1 MSSTPNLNYNADNDF
16 YYLLATMDDEAVKT
30 TLLHFNLTEIINMS
44 NQIKKINFDELEK
57 EEIVEFLLNT
67 FHAKVA
73 IEPAIILKA
82 GQRFQ
87 ITDSNVNTEKKNFV
101 NTLLKNLK
109 MRTPNFYKSNIRNLK
124 KKKELNGEDKRKLD
138 LNENANKLIK
148 ENRKEIIVLMKA
160 LYTFKRFSA
169 LSF

>member
-1 MSSTPNLNYNADNDF
+1 MSSSLNYNADNDF
-16 YYLLATMDDEAVKT
+16 YYLLSSLDDEAVKT

-57 EEIVEFLLNT
+57 EEIVEYLLNT
-67 FHAKVA
+67 FHAKAAVD
-73 IEPAIILKA
+73 PNIILKA

-87 ITDSNVNTEKKNFV
+87 ITDNTVNTEKKNFV

-124 KKKELNGEDKRKLD
+124 KKKELNGDDRKKLD

-160 LYTFKRFSA
+160 LYTYKRFSS
-169 LSF
+169 LTF

>member
-1 MSSTPNLNYNADNDF
+1 MSAPHPYNADNDF
-16 YYLLATMDDEAVKT
+16 YYLLSSLDDEAVKT

-57 EEIVEFLLNT
+57 EEIVEYLLNL
-67 FHAKVA
+67 FHGKAA
-73 IEPAIILKA
+73 IEPAIIIKA

-109 MRTPNFYKSNIRNLK
+109 MKTPNFYKSNIRNLK
-124 KKKELNGEDKRKLD
+124 KKKELNEEDRKKLD

-148 ENRKEIIVLMKA
+148 ENRKEIIILMKS
-160 LYTFKRFSA
+160 LYTYKRFSS

>member
-1 MSSTPNLNYNADNDF
+1 MSAPHPYNADNDF
-16 YYLLATMDDEAVKT
+16 YYLLSSLDDEAVKT

-57 EEIVEFLLNT
+57 EDIVEYLLNL
-67 FHAKVA
+67 FHAKAAV
-73 IEPAIILKA
+73 EPAIIIKA

-109 MRTPNFYKSNIRNLK
+109 MKTPNFYKSNIRNLK
-124 KKKELNGEDKRKLD
+124 KKKELNEEDRKKLD

-148 ENRKEIIVLMKA
+148 ENRKEIIILMKS
-160 LYTFKRFSA
+160 LYTYKRFSS